1 MIRIRP
7 AGVDDGVA
15 LAEAYVANRQFLA
28 PWEPVRPESFF
39 TPAGQR
45 ARLRQATLERENGTG
60 YGCVIELDG
69 QICGT
74 VTLSAILRGPA
85 QSANLGYWVAES
97 VNGRGVATR
106 AVGLIL
112 DVAFGELDLH
122 QVMAGTLLH
131 NTGSQ
136 RVLGRNGFDRIGVA
150 REYVEIAGRWQ
161 DHILFQRLSDR

>member
-7 AGVDDGVA
+7 AGVDDADA
-15 LAEAYVANRQFLA
+15 LAEAYVANREFLA

-150 REYVEIAGRWQ
+150 REHVEIAGKWQ
-161 DHILFQRLSDR
+161 DHILFQRLTDR

>member
-7 AGVDDGVA
+7 AGVDDAVE
-15 LAEAYVANRQFLA
+15 LAEAYLANRSFLA

-39 TPAGQR
+39 TSAGQR
-45 ARLRQATLERENGTG
+45 ARLEQATADREIGGG
-60 YGCVIELDG
+60 YGCVIEYDG

-74 VTLSAILRGPA
+74 ITLSSILRGPA
-85 QSANLGYWVAES
+85 QSANLGYWVAKS

-112 DVAFGELDLH
+112 DIAFGELDLH

-150 REYVEIAGRWQ
+150 RAHVEIAGEWQ
-161 DHILFQRLSDR
+161 DHILFQRLTGR